1 MDENQELVNA
11 CKKAYADKDMN
22 KINERNDILKT
33 KQIRELK
40 ARCIRQSD
48 EIVLLK
54 TKLFKEGYYD
64 HNGSKQGN

>member
-11 CKKAYADKDMN
+11 LRTRIYKLNIEIKEYN
-22 KINERNDILKT
+22 

-54 TKLFKEGYYD
+54 AKLFKEGYYD
-64 HNGSKQGN
+64 NNGSKQGN

>member
-11 CKKAYADKDMN
+11 FRTRIYKLN
-22 KINERNDILKT
+22 IELKEAN

>member
-11 CKKAYADKDMN
+11 FRTRIYKLN
-22 KINERNDILKT
+22 IELKEAN

-64 HNGSKQGN
+64 HNGSKQGNWKNR